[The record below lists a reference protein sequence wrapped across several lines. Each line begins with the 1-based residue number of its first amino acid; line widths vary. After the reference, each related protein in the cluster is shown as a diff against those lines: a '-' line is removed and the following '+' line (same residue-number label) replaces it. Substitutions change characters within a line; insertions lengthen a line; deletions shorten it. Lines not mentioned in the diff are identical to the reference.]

1 MDSGGD
7 RCEQCG
13 EAART
18 SPTTEGSE
26 GSGQQGRRREKN
38 DRAGLSHT
46 WRMTTRMSTNPVHT
60 SYMVSCACASSPVH
74 SLILTH
80 DGDKETSDFYTMH
93 TRVEQLEGIETWFF
107 FC

>member
-26 GSGQQGRRREKN
+26 GSGQGSGQQGRRREEN
-38 DRAGLSHT
+38 DRAGLSDT
-46 WRMTTRMSTNPVHT
+46 WWMTTRMSTNPVHT
-60 SYMVSCACASSPVH
+60 SYMVSCACALSPVH

-93 TRVEQLEGIETWFF
+93 TRGET
-107 FC
+107 